1 MKNFTKITALLAALV
16 IVLVPMFAYAADGS
30 SQNLSPSLVLAGFS
44 ADKSSV
50 QAGDTVNLSFK
61 LKNTSSSIDI
71 KNVNIRLSGGDAL
84 IVNGG
89 SDSVWTDNISKG
101 STYSF
106 TKEFYCSSGAAG
118 GVYPVTVS
126 ASFEYFDAGEKMTG
140 TAEVNCSVRVTQ
152 AASPS
157 SSSVLTPHIIIS
169 DFSYGDTVSGSS
181 VFDLKMTLKN
191 NSKNIPVQNVIVKIS
206 GGEAFITAE
215 GTDTV
220 SIDKIVSTKEI
231 TQKLK
236 CLGTTQTGIYPVT
249 VSVSYEYFDG
259 GEKQAQSEELMLSIP
274 VVQPE
279 KIEFGSLSL
288 EGAKV
293 PVGEEQDCAFTVINS
308 GRSSVFNGKVKLV
321 DAAGNELASAYIGN
335 LEPGGQ
341 FVSNYT
347 LPVTLTK
354 EGATDL
360 SLVFEYENDSGDAKS
375 VSRSFSVTAQQEEDP
390 YAQLEAQNANTQDNS
405 PDYTLYYILG
415 AVAVVVIVVVTA
427 VVVKRKKSKK
437 KGDELDE
444 EI

>member
-1 MKNFTKITALLAALV
+1 MKKYSKITALLAALV
-16 IVLVPMFAYAADGS
+16 IVMVPMFAFAAEGS
-30 SQNLSPSLVLAGFS
+30 SQNLSPSLILAGFS
-44 ADKSSV
+44 ADKNSV
-50 QAGDTVNLSFK
+50 QAGDTVKLTFK
-61 LKNTSSSIDI
+61 LKNTSSNIDI
-71 KNVNIRLSGGDAL
+71 KNVNIRLSGGEAL

-89 SDSVWTDNISKG
+89 SDSVWTDTVSKG

-106 TKEFYCSSGAAG
+106 SKEFYCSSGAAA

-126 ASFEYFDAGEKMTG
+126 ASFEYFDGGEKLAG
-140 TAEVNCSVRVTQ
+140 TAEANCSVRVTQ
-152 AASPS
+152 AAAASAS
-157 SSSVLTPHIIIS
+157 SSLTPHIIIS
-169 DFSYGDTVSGSS
+169 DFSYGGTVSGSS

-220 SIDKIVSTKEI
+220 SIDKISSTKEI
-231 TQKLK
+231 TQKMK
-236 CLGTTQTGIYPVT
+236 CLGTAQTGIYPVT

-279 KIEFGSLSL
+279 KIELSSLSL
-288 EGAKV
+288 EDAKV
-293 PVGEEQDCAFTVINS
+293 PVDEEQDCAFTVINS
-308 GRSSVFNGKVKLV
+308 GRSSVYNGRVKLL

-335 LEPGGQ
+335 LDAGGQ
-341 FVSNYT
+341 FASNYT
-347 LPVTLTK
+347 LPVTFSKAGLTQL
-354 EGATDL
+354 T
-360 SLVFEYENDSGDAKS
+360 LVFDYENDSGEAKS

-390 YAQLEAQNANTQDNS
+390 YQQLQTQSTDNQEYY
-405 PDYTLYYILG
+405 PDYTVYYILG
-415 AVAVVVIVVVTA
+415 AAAVVVIIVVTA

-437 KGDELDE
+437 KADELDE